1 MDLNTPMAEP
11 ELRGRRVMLA
21 ILALIMVVPFINL
34 RQMLRD
40 EVPSLL
46 KVGDLNIA
54 YATGMFCSVL
64 LILVWYYAY
73 VGRRKPRIALGLIYV
88 TTASL
93 VLGLPAILMVA
104 GTPLP
109 SGWSIGLVAALIY
122 GAAGWT
128 LLYSQNVRA
137 FQRYQLA
144 TRNMPRSRQSAT

>member
-1 MDLNTPMAEP
+1 MADA

-34 RQMLRD
+34 RQMFRN
-40 EVPSLL
+40 EVPNLL
-46 KVGDLNIA
+46 RAGDLNIA
-54 YATGMFCSVL
+54 YAAGMFFSVL

-88 TTASL
+88 TTAAL
-93 VLGLPAILMVA
+93 VLGLPAILMLA

-109 SGWSIGLVAALIY
+109 DGWVVGLVVALIY

-128 LLYSQNVRA
+128 LLYSRNVRA
-137 FQRYQLA
+137 FQRYQQT
-144 TRNMPRSRQSAT
+144 TRGMGVRKQQISP

>member
-1 MDLNTPMAEP
+1 MAET

-21 ILALIMVVPFINL
+21 ILALIMVVPVINL
-34 RQMLRD
+34 RQMFRD

-54 YATGMFCSVL
+54 YAAGMFCSVL

-73 VGRRKPRIALGLIYV
+73 VGRRKPRIALGLIYI

-93 VLGLPAILMVA
+93 VLGFPAILMFA

-109 SGWSIGLVAALIY
+109 SGWLMGLIAALVY

-128 LLYSQNVRA
+128 LLYSRNVRA
-137 FQRYQLA
+137 FQRYQL
-144 TRNMPRSRQSAT
+144 TNRSMPRSRESAT